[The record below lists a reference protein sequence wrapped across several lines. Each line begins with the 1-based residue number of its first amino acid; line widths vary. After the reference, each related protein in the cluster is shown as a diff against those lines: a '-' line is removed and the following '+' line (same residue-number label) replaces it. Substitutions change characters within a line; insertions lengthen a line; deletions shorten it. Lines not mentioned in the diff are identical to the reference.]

1 MQASRIAAQVCRARC
16 DRGFPREALP
26 NPHALIDWRD
36 HTRQRQARIVL
47 KITGKSSRT
56 MIAAIFV
63 AALGSLQSQTVMA
76 QAVHYDQGRYQEQL
90 LDLSHIL
97 GKLHHLRGTCVS
109 GEQQL
114 WRDNMMELVRLE
126 NPPSARKNEMVA
138 GFNDA
143 YERARSQYPSC
154 GRATSRAAVALAI
167 EGEQLSDAL
176 AKNVA
181 R

>member
-1 MQASRIAAQVCRARC
+1 MV
-16 DRGFPREALP
+16 
-26 NPHALIDWRD
+26 
-36 HTRQRQARIVL
+36 
-47 KITGKSSRT
+47 
-56 MIAAIFV
+56 V
-63 AALGSLQSQTVMA
+63 AAVVATAFCGLQQQSAGA
-76 QAVHYDQGRYQEQL
+76 QAVTRDQGRYQSQL

-97 GKLHHLRGTCVS
+97 GKLHHLRGNCVS

-143 YERARSQYPSC
+143 YEAARRQYPSC
-154 GRATSRAAVALAI
+154 NRAGSRVAGDLAADGAL
-167 EGEQLSDAL
+167 LSDAL
-176 AKNVA
+176 AGNIS